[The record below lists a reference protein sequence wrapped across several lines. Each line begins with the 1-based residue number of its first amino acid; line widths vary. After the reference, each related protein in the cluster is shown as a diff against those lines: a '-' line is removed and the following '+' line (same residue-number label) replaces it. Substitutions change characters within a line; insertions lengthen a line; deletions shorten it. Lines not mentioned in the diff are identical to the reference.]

1 MAILALM
8 VQLNRMHNQLIW
20 FNWLNRQTEKSNPSG
35 LRTQNS
41 QTNLVGS
48 IYIVSLA
55 EMTKCLT
62 LKWFNMM
69 KGVDD

>member
-1 MAILALM
+1 M

-55 EMTKCLT
+55 EMRKCLT